1 MNAWRP
7 HLACL
12 ALMGLMGLFAGVS
25 HRSAAEL
32 RLAAA
37 SGPADERIQAL
48 HALLNRAE
56 AAPGPEH
63 DALVA
68 ELLASSEPLLREYA
82 LSIDLCRLSARD
94 AQGVPIAQEA
104 AVLGMAQPPCDG
116 PWWLEYVAYRRK
128 VGGKQVGGRRRLD
141 LIELDWYRRALRGEA
156 LPKDEVFRYLV
167 ERVRDAH
174 AGPIPRGQ

>member
-1 MNAWRP
+1 MSAWRP
-7 HLACL
+7 HLVCL
-12 ALMGLMGLFAGVS
+12 ALLGVMGL
-25 HRSAAEL
+25 SAAMGHRGEEQL

-37 SGPADERIQAL
+37 SGPAQERIAAL
-48 HALLNRAE
+48 HALLNRPG
-56 AAPGPEH
+56 AAPGPEQ

-68 ELLASSEPLLREYA
+68 ELLDSPDPLLREYA

-94 AQGVPIAQEA
+94 AQGVPVAQEA
-104 AVLGMAQPPCDG
+104 AVLGMPRPPCDG

-156 LPKDEVFRYLV
+156 LPEDEVFRYLV